1 MRSNPAGDLYSAREI
16 ALAAGV
22 AEADAR
28 AALITAGF
36 PDAHVQRS
44 TAVQIGR
51 ALVARARESAVP
63 TTPPLLFSL
72 FSRAAGPTRP
82 TGMPLAVS
90 GTVHAGVI
98 AGAVLL
104 AALGTTS
111 TAATPVIEI
120 DNEPLRFVFIAAPGP
135 GGGGG
140 GGGRKQPA
148 PPPKAQREGP
158 RTISSPLPRREPP
171 KPVAA
176 AVAPPEPDP
185 APLKAEALPAVVA
198 PIVAAPADPETR
210 IGVLEATA
218 ARNNSRGAGDAGGVG
233 SGTGTGLGEG
243 VGGGV
248 GPGEGGGI
256 GGGPY
261 RPGSG
266 IEPPQLLR
274 EVRADYTEQARRAN
288 LEGEVVLE
296 IVVKRDGTVS
306 DPRIVQRLGGGLDE
320 RAVQAVRQWRFEP
333 ARRLGA
339 PVDVIVE
346 VSVEFRLR

>member
-1 MRSNPAGDLYSAREI
+1 
-16 ALAAGV
+16 
-22 AEADAR
+22 
-28 AALITAGF
+28 
-36 PDAHVQRS
+36 
-44 TAVQIGR
+44 
-51 ALVARARESAVP
+51 
-63 TTPPLLFSL
+63 
-72 FSRAAGPTRP
+72 
-82 TGMPLAVS
+82 MPLAVS
-90 GTVHAGVI
+90 GTFHAGAI
-98 AGAVLL
+98 AGAVLI
-104 AALGTTS
+104 AALGTSS
-111 TAATPVIEI
+111 TAATPAIEI

-140 GGGRKQPA
+140 GGGLKQPGT
-148 PPPKAQREGP
+148 PPKAQREGP

-171 KPVAA
+171 KPIAA
-176 AVAPPEPDP
+176 AVDPPEPDP

-198 PIVAAPADPETR
+198 PIVAAPADRETR

-218 ARNNSRGAGDAGGVG
+218 ARNDSRGAGDGGGVG

-266 IEPPQLLR
+266 IEPPRLLR

-288 LEGEVVLE
+288 LEGDVVLE
-296 IVVKRDGTVS
+296 IVVRRDGTVS